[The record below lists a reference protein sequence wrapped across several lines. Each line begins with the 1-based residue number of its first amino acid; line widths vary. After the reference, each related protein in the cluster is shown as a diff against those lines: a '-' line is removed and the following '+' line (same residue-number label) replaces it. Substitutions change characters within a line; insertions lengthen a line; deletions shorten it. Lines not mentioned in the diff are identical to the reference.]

1 MQVNKTSIPGAANT
15 PKNYLAADHPFKEE
29 KMKVTLLIATC
40 TLVVLLQQMQAP
52 MAKPLDLEPPVE
64 LNDICELIVPFHSI
78 EYMMVGT
85 YQNYFYRIHG
95 CMKFLLLSHIMWLL
109 YIIARRTACGKYHLC
124 GYLNIVLQ
132 TSDTCP
138 CQCPYSL

>member
-15 PKNYLAADHPFKEE
+15 PKNYLAADHPFKE
-29 KMKVTLLIATC
+29 KVTLLIATC

-52 MAKPLDLEPPVE
+52 MAKPLDLEPTVE
-64 LNDICELIVPFHSI
+64 LNDICELILPFHSI

-95 CMKFLLLSHIMWLL
+95 YMKFLLFS
-109 YIIARRTACGKYHLC
+109 
-124 GYLNIVLQ
+124 
-132 TSDTCP
+132 
-138 CQCPYSL
+138 

>member
-64 LNDICELIVPFHSI
+64 LNDICELILPFHSI

-95 CMKFLLLSHIMWLL
+95 YMKFLLLSFNYVVIIITPILPVFSSSQMLLWHYMWWTTTNC
-109 YIIARRTACGKYHLC
+109 I
-124 GYLNIVLQ
+124 
-132 TSDTCP
+132 
-138 CQCPYSL
+138 